1 MTVLRPRELSIQVRA
16 AGCLVGLACGDA
28 LGGPVEFRSPSD
40 IAEAFPDGLKDFVG
54 GGWLSLAPG
63 EVTDDTQ
70 MTLALAR
77 ALDHDDPTMEMVGTE
92 FLKWFRTQPK
102 DIGNTTRAALERLA
116 AGLPWHRAGEVVQQA
131 AGRQG
136 AAGNGAVMRCAPVAL
151 RYWQDSEHLIQSSR
165 DSARITHADSRCQWG
180 AVAVNQGI
188 VHLLTGGSI
197 GDLPEAALV
206 DIDEPAVRDAV
217 LTASRRDRSELR
229 AGGYVLD
236 TLAAAFWSVAHFPT
250 FEGAIVAAVSLGN
263 DADTT
268 GAVTGALAG
277 AAHGLTAIP
286 PRWRDQVQ
294 YRDELERLVVRLVE
308 RDRG

>member
-1 MTVLRPRELSIQVRA
+1 MSGIVIQERA

-40 IAEAFPDGLKDFVG
+40 IARAFADGLKDFVG

-77 ALDHDDPTMEMVGTE
+77 ALDHDEPTMESVGIE
-92 FLKWFRTQPK
+92 FLNWYRTKPK
-102 DIGNTTRAALERLA
+102 DIGNTTRAALEQLA
-116 AGLPWHRAGEVVQQA
+116 AGRPWNQAGDVVQQA
-131 AGRQG
+131 AGRRG

-151 RYWQDSEHLIQSSR
+151 RYWQDSEQLIQSSR
-165 DSARITHADSRCQWG
+165 DTSRITHADTRCQWG

-188 VHLLTGGSI
+188 VHLLTGGAVE
-197 GDLPEAALV
+197 DLPEAAIV

-217 LTASRRDRSELR
+217 LTATRRDRSELR

-236 TLAAAFWSVAHFPT
+236 TLTAAFWSVVRFPT
-250 FEGAIVAAVSLGN
+250 FDDAVVAAVSLGN

-277 AAHGLTAIP
+277 AAHGLNAIP
-286 PRWRDQVQ
+286 TRWRDQVQ
-294 YRDELERLVVRLVE
+294 YRDDLERLAAALLGRASASREL
-308 RDRG
+308 